1 MNTYKKWNIGLSI
14 GMAIIAGGV
23 WLYWEY
29 ACGGHK
35 CSLQLLDW
43 TLDPLLWSSIPLA
56 IIFTTLLFF
65 PSKLFERFLFHI
77 FSWSIPISLLMILNT
92 DPRSSNILSFDRGQV
107 AWLLGSIIFLIT
119 ILYAIGWHI
128 YEWRKGRIA
137 GDAFARLSVFL
148 ISGAIFYAIWQL
160 F

>member
-1 MNTYKKWNIGLSI
+1 
-14 GMAIIAGGV
+14 MAIIAGGV

-29 ACGGHK
+29 VCTQGG
-35 CSLQLLDW
+35 CSWETRNFLFR
-43 TLDPLLWSSIPLA
+43 PLLWSSIPLA

-119 ILYAIGWHI
+119 ILYTIGWHI
-128 YEWRKGRIA
+128 YEWRKGRIQ
-137 GDAFARLSVFL
+137 GKDFVKLSVFM
-148 ISGAIFYAIWQL
+148 ISGAIFYVIWQL